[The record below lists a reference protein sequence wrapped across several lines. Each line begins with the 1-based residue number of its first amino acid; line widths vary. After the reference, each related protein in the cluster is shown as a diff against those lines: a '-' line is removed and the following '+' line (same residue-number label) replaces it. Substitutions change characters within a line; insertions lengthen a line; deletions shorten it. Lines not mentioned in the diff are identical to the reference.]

1 MPGHQLVV
9 MEQKEKA
16 ETVLLESEKEAAC
29 QDHAPNPPPKKKKEK
44 KITTLAPLDTWEP
57 LKELH

>member
-1 MPGHQLVV
+1 MGKRNINIQVEVRPVPGHQLAV

-29 QDHAPNPPPKKKKEK
+29 QDHAPNPPPKNKKKK
-44 KITTLAPLDTWEP
+44 RKQP
-57 LKELH
+57 